1 MRHLATGLLATGLVM
16 AAASPAMADGQA
28 TLEAQSDQG
37 NVTMNVRWAGEN
49 LLRMD
54 FPDQSQTGFM
64 LLRDGKGYLV
74 SQVQGQ
80 TMVMDMAKLKGM
92 AENMGGGEI
101 ETLAGQQASQV
112 DALEATGDSESIA
125 GLEGDVYRLQW
136 TDKNGTAHDDELV
149 LSDDPQVLELMSAFH
164 DYQRSMTGE
173 SDPIAT
179 TLEERGLGMLR
190 FGDRFRL
197 AELNDAS
204 PAPEIFELPEDA
216 KTFEDMM
223 RSAIS
228 E

>member
-16 AAASPAMADGQA
+16 TAAAPALADGQA

-37 NVTMNVRWAGEN
+37 GVTMNVRWAGEN
-49 LLRMD
+49 LRMD
-54 FPDQSQTGFM
+54 FPGQSQAGFM

-80 TMVMDMAKLKGM
+80 TMVMDMAKLKDM
-92 AENMGGGEI
+92 AENMGGSEV
-101 ETLAGQQASQV
+101 ETITGKQASRV

-136 TDKNGTAHDDELV
+136 TDKNGSAHDDELV

-197 AELNDAS
+197 AELSDAS
-204 PAPEIFELPEDA
+204 PAPDIFELPEDA
-216 KTFEDMM
+216 KSFEDMM